1 MTRFP
6 APLEKGVFATPP
18 EGVSEGHLGARH
30 PNHKKREHAHSEAV
44 SRAPEGHLGLGGYS
58 AGA

>member
-1 MTRFP
+1 MTRFQT
-6 APLEKGVFATPP
+6 PLEKDVFVTPP
-18 EGVSEGHLGARH
+18 ESLSEGHLVAWH
-30 PNHKKREHAHSEAV
+30 PHHQKRQHPHSEAV